1 MKKLTKQIE
10 GIIVYTIQLKSLA
23 LLCSL
28 ALLACCGTKEKKSQ
42 SMTLADCPVIAELID
57 SVTVLDL
64 ASVKDTF
71 NIPMSLLLSSFEVI
85 QLENSD
91 EALVNQTSA
100 YVISENYVGLNSSG
114 KYKLF
119 DRKGKFLRDIS
130 VNGQGPSEFNIAIYD
145 SYIDEINKRI
155 YLLSFMANKILVFDL
170 KGKAYPPIPLPFRIP
185 KACFHINAE
194 KEELVV
200 TALTFKEVPYVV
212 WKQDFKGNV
221 LQSIDSKPFRIDYGD
236 YANEVYST
244 QNTSAID
251 FQVSTWML
259 NRNDPLYHY
268 NIEENTIT
276 PVLSIKW
283 DRDIALHGHTE
294 LPNHYLTCLFIP
306 ASPTYVPRSPQILI
320 EKETLRGCYANFKFN
335 MLGNIDGPNYFKFN
349 RGYLIGSMYPHEI
362 KEQLENALAHPEKLT
377 PQMKAKVKKLN
388 DRITEDDNNII
399 LLGKL
404 RGSE

>member
-1 MKKLTKQIE
+1 M
-10 GIIVYTIQLKSLA
+10 
-23 LLCSL
+23 
-28 ALLACCGTKEKKSQ
+28 
-42 SMTLADCPVIAELID
+42 ADCPVIAELVD
-57 SVTVLDL
+57 SVTVLNL

-91 EALVNQTSA
+91 EALVSHTSA
-100 YVISENYVGLNSSG
+100 YAISENYVGLNSSG

-145 SYIDEINKRI
+145 SYIDEINNRI

-170 KGKAYPPIPLPFRIP
+170 EGKVYPPIPLPFRVP
-185 KACFHINAE
+185 KACFYIDVE
-194 KEELVV
+194 KEELII

-212 WKQDFKGNV
+212 WIQDFRGSI
-221 LQSIDSKPFRIDYGD
+221 LQSVDSKAFVLEANYG
-236 YANEVYST
+236 NEINNAR
-244 QNTSAID
+244 NTSAMD
-251 FQVSTWML
+251 FQMCTVGL
-259 NRNDPLYHY
+259 GRNDPLYHY
-268 NIEENTIT
+268 DEVKNKIA
-276 PVLSIKW
+276 PVLTIKW
-283 DRDIALHGHTE
+283 DRDIAWHDHTE
-294 LPNHYLTCLFIP
+294 LPNCYLTRLIIG
-306 ASPTYVPRSPQILI
+306 ATPTYTPRSPQILI

-335 MLGNIDGPNYFKFN
+335 MLGNIDGPNYLTFN
-349 RGYLIGSMYPHEI
+349 RGYFIGSMYPHEI

-404 RGSE
+404 RGSDK

>member
-1 MKKLTKQIE
+1 ML
-10 GIIVYTIQLKSLA
+10 QLKPLA

-28 ALLACCGTKEKKSQ
+28 ILLACCGTNEKKSQ
-42 SMTLADCPVIAELID
+42 SLTLADCPVIAELID

-64 ASVKDTF
+64 VSVKDTF
-71 NIPMSLLLSSFEVI
+71 DIPMSLLLSSFEVI

-91 EALVNQTSA
+91 EALVSYSFA
-100 YVISENYVGLNSSG
+100 YAISENYIGLCSSDT
-114 KYKLF
+114 YKLF

-130 VNGQGPSEFNIAIYD
+130 VKGQGPSDFVFFIYD
-145 SYIDEINKRI
+145 SHIDEKNNRI
-155 YLLSFMANKILVFDL
+155 YLLPVTGNKLLVFDL
-170 KGKAYPPIPLPFRIP
+170 EGKAYPPIPLPFMVP
-185 KACFHINAE
+185 KGCFHIDVE
-194 KEELVV
+194 K
-200 TALTFKEVPYVV
+200 KEVIVAALPFTETPYVV

-221 LQSIDSKPFRIDYGD
+221 LQSIDSKSFSIAGGFGS
-236 YANEVYST
+236 EVSST
-244 QNTSAID
+244 RNASVID
-251 FQVSTWML
+251 FQLLPWGL
-259 NRNDPLYHY
+259 NRNNPLYHY
-268 NIEENTIT
+268 NVLENKLIPNLT
-276 PVLSIKW
+276 IKW
-283 DRDIALHGHTE
+283 DRDIVLHDHTE
-294 LPNHYLTCLFIP
+294 LPNHYITRLVIP
-306 ASPTYVPRSPQILI
+306 SSPTYTPRSPLILT

-335 MLGNIDGPNYFKFN
+335 MLGNIDGPNWLTFN